1 MTGYL
6 QAAAAVLLTVILVLT
21 LGKEGK
27 QTALLLV
34 LAVCAMVGVLALG
47 YLAPEVDFMKRL
59 SVIGNVNDSFLSI
72 LLKVAGIGL
81 IGEISALICTDS
93 GNASL
98 GKILQILS
106 VTLILRLSLPML
118 EQLLDLLEQVL
129 GEV

>member
-1 MTGYL
+1 MNEFL
-6 QAAAAVLLTVILVLT
+6 KAAAGVLLAVIMVLA

-47 YLAPEVDFMKRL
+47 YLQPVVDFMQRL
-59 SVIGNVNDSFLSI
+59 SKVGNVSSEILGI
-72 LLKVAGIGL
+72 LLKVVGIGL

-98 GKILQILS
+98 GKVLQILS
-106 VTLILRLSLPML
+106 AAVILRLALPL
-118 EQLLDLLEQVL
+118 VEQLLDFLERVL
-129 GEV
+129 GKV

>member
-1 MTGYL
+1 MNGFIK
-6 QAAAAVLLTVILVLT
+6 AAVAVLLAVIMVLA

-34 LAVCAMVGVLALG
+34 LAVCAMVGVLALN
-47 YLAPEVDFMKRL
+47 YLEPVVDFMKRL
-59 SVIGNVNDSFLSI
+59 SIVGNVNNEMMGT
-72 LLKVAGIGL
+72 LLKVVGIGM
-81 IGEISALICTDS
+81 IGEITSLICTDS

-106 VTLILRLSLPML
+106 AVLILRLALPL
-118 EQLLDLLEQVL
+118 FEQLLNLLERVL